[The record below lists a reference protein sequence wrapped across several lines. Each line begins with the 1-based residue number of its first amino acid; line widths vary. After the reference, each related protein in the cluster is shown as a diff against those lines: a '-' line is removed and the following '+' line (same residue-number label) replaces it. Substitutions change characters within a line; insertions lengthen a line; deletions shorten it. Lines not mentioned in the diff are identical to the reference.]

1 MKFKFIAVTSCF
13 TVPDKTIM
21 KIKYLILTVL
31 LTFFSNAFAQEIKG
45 NYAIK
50 NVKNGMLLRVKDA
63 ASKNGTPLVAYN
75 PQNWKCMTW
84 DFKNTGANTYQ
95 LENLLT
101 HKTFQPQTAASM
113 DAALEEQPLI
123 AGNSNQEYEFIAVKK
138 DIYLIKLKG
147 TDLYIT
153 PSDPDG
159 QVNSSIIL
167 AKKRNTAEQQWTIYQ
182 QSPTM

>member
-1 MKFKFIAVTSCF
+1 M
-13 TVPDKTIM
+13 
-21 KIKYLILTVL
+21 KYLILIVL
-31 LTFFSNAFAQEIKG
+31 LTIFSNSFSQDIKG

-50 NVKNGMLLRVKDA
+50 NVKTGMLLRVKDA

-84 DFKNTGANTYQ
+84 DFKNTGVNTYQ

-101 HKTFQPQTAASM
+101 HKTFQPQTAATS
-113 DAALEEQPLI
+113 DVSLEEQPLI
-123 AGNSNQEYEFIAVKK
+123 AGNSKQEYEFILVKK
-138 DIYLIKLKG
+138 DIYQIKLKG

-153 PSDPDG
+153 PSDLDG

-167 AKKRNTAEQQWTIYQ
+167 AKKRNTPDQQWTIYQ